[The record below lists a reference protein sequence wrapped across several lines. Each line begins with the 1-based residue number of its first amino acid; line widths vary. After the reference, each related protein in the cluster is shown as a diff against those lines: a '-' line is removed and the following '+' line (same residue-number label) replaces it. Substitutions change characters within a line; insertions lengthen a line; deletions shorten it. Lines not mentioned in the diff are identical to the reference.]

1 MPHTLN
7 NGNGTQ
13 KVDKFDA
20 LKSWLKLWQL
30 YPAAGVLLLAGAWG
44 ADVQAAQ
51 TSIIKEQ
58 ETIREDA
65 KAIRDD
71 LRYRYQ
77 KDDERWQ
84 RLTEKLNGIYE
95 MLSDSGRNQ

>member
-7 NGNGTQ
+7 NGTP

-30 YPAAGVLLLAGAWG
+30 YPAVGVVLLAGGWA
-44 ADVQAAQ
+44 ANVQASQ

-58 ETIREDA
+58 ESIKDEART
-65 KAIRDD
+65 IRDD
-71 LRYRYQ
+71 LKRRYE

-95 MLSDSGRNQ
+95 MLSDNGRDG

>member
-7 NGNGTQ
+7 NGTQ

-30 YPAAGVLLLAGAWG
+30 YPAVGVVLLAGGWA
-44 ADVQAAQ
+44 ANVQAAQ
-51 TSIIKEQ
+51 DSIIKEQ
-58 ETIREDA
+58 ETIRDDA

-95 MLSDSGRNQ
+95 ILSDSGREE